1 VRWPVIGQAWSSRDE
16 NQIELDERIRKS
28 RRHGKLHPVGACHS
42 AGFAS
47 DKRHL
52 IALMLGEICIR
63 FREYIEWA
71 CNVQCLHTIEYD
83 NGDFHA
89 VTFIK

>member
-1 VRWPVIGQAWSSRDE
+1 
-16 NQIELDERIRKS
+16 
-28 RRHGKLHPVGACHS
+28 
-42 AGFAS
+42 
-47 DKRHL
+47 
-52 IALMLGEICIR
+52 MLGEICIR